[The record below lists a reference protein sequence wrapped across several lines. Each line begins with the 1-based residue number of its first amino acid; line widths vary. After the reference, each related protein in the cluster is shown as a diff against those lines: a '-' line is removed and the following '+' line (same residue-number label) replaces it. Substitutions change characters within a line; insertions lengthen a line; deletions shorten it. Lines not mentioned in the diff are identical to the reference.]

1 MVIEKYSDLLMY
13 TAAEYGVPK
22 SFFEHDT
29 AGDNSCIFL
38 VSCLNT
44 DKILFVENSF
54 EALTGYSSENFLKGG
69 MDVWFPLIHPE
80 DLPMV
85 TEKIV
90 RSHQEL
96 FRPEFKKEQLA
107 PLIVE
112 YRFKRPTGEW
122 WKIRDTKYLL
132 FPGNYV
138 AVDKIL
144 IKLELIS
151 RSDKQEIDVEDILR
165 KEKSCTKM
173 LEFALVHSN
182 SQTKQTLTEHASHPK
197 SRVPSATP
205 QLTKREKEI
214 LLLIGEGL
222 STKMIG
228 DKCHISIN
236 TVETHRRHLLEKLQV
251 KNSMELIKE
260 ASKVFWL

>member
-1 MVIEKYSDLLMY
+1 MIERYSDLLMY
-13 TAAEYGVPK
+13 TRPEYGVPQL
-22 SFFEHDT
+22 FFEKDP
-29 AGDNSCIFL
+29 ANDNSCIFL
-38 VSCLNT
+38 VSCLNN
-44 DKILFVENSF
+44 DRILFVENSF
-54 EALTGYSSENFLKGG
+54 EMLTGYTPEHFLKKG
-69 MDVWFPLIHPE
+69 MDFWFPLIHPE
-80 DLPMV
+80 DLTLV

-90 RSHQEL
+90 QSHQEL
-96 FRPEFKKEQLA
+96 FKPGFTKEQLS
-107 PLIVE
+107 PLVVE

-132 FPGNYV
+132 FPGNEV

-144 IKLELIS
+144 CKFELID
-151 RSDKQEIDVEDILR
+151 RPTEKGIEPGEILR

-173 LEFALVHSN
+173 LEFAMVH
-182 SQTKQTLTEHASHPK
+182 THGHAKQPLHESGDYPK
-197 SRVPSATP
+197 KDIPSATP
-205 QLTKREKEI
+205 HLTRREKEI

-222 STKMIG
+222 STKMIA